1 MSPIICL
8 SGHLHGVGDLKA
20 ADDQF
25 ADFEP
30 SDFCAPDNQA
40 ADRDR
45 AKGNCT
51 ECDRAGGKGPD
62 GLRRYRHSAS
72 PNDSSLLREL
82 P

>member
-1 MSPIICL
+1 MSRACSWSVQRI
-8 SGHLHGVGDLKA
+8 GHGEA
-20 ADDQF
+20 ADNQF

-40 ADRDR
+40 ADRER
-45 AKGNCT
+45 AKGNGA

-62 GLRRYRHSAS
+62 GLRRYRQSAS